1 MVSPMEGFGRIDR
14 SREGLADEVYR
25 RIVDGLIQ
33 GTLQPGDR
41 LVMDRLAQELDVS
54 RTPVREALQRLH
66 AENVIEPAGRRGF
79 MVRSTTEAEIHQLY
93 EARSAIEGQAAA
105 IVAGRSESLAEVR
118 RTLARVTAKP
128 LTSTQ
133 ECFEANRAIHRAVVE
148 ATGNDHLLSFFDAV
162 WGRARGAQVFHDF
175 IVAGPYETFVSEHEE
190 LIDVL
195 AAGGAERARTSMI
208 DHING
213 GLARSPASETTQAGA
228 G

>member
-1 MVSPMEGFGRIDR
+1 MEGFERIDR

-25 RIVDGLIQ
+25 RIVDALVQ
-33 GTLQPGDR
+33 GTLEPGDR

-79 MVRSTTEAEIHQLY
+79 MVRSTTDAEIYQLY

-105 IVAGRSESLAEVR
+105 IVAGRAESLTKVR
-118 RTLARVTAKP
+118 DTLVRVTAKP

-133 ECFEANRAIHRAVVE
+133 ESFEANRAIHRAVVE
-148 ATGNDHLLSFFDAV
+148 ATGNTHLVSFFDAV

-175 IVAGPYETFVSEHEE
+175 IVAGPYETFASEHEG

-195 AAGGAERARTSMI
+195 AAGDPERARTSMI
-208 DHING
+208 AHING
-213 GLARSPASETTQAGA
+213 GLARSPASATMKADAG
-228 G
+228 